1 MAQVRAVRRPYSSR
15 RGRVNDS
22 HTEAVEGT
30 ESSAPPPPPAPE
42 PSAPTVTTVEL
53 PPLPEP
59 GAQQLPEASDEER
72 EAPGIDE
79 PMEAVE
85 ATPGETE
92 QELTAT
98 EIEADT
104 QAEAAR
110 AESNVDYSEWTVA
123 KLAAELKRRELPSS
137 GAKPELVARLLESD
151 VDAGL

>member
-22 HTEAVEGT
+22 HTEAVEGA
-30 ESSAPPPPPAPE
+30 ESSSPPPAPE
-42 PSAPTVTTVEL
+42 SNVPTVTTVEL

-59 GAQQLPEASDEER
+59 GAHRLPDASDEER
-72 EAPGIDE
+72 EAPGTGE
-79 PMEAVE
+79 PMEAIE
-85 ATPGETE
+85 ATPGDTET
-92 QELTAT
+92 ELTAT

-110 AESNVDYSEWTVA
+110 AESNVDYSEWTVS

-137 GAKPELVARLLESD
+137 GSKPELVARLLESD